1 LIGSALLIALGQVIL
16 ASGVIQNH
24 AQRLWIVS
32 TLIGSGYG
40 AIFSLTPLI
49 ITVIWG
55 VENFG
60 TNWGI
65 VAMVPALGAT
75 VWGVVYSTVYQWGA
89 DKTASSRDVDLA
101 EDCLCYGKQCYASTF
116 WAMAISVG
124 LGCGLLLWA
133 WKGRGGW
140 SQRGIAV

>member
-1 LIGSALLIALGQVIL
+1 MSLGQVIL
-16 ASGVIQNH
+16 ASGAIQNH
-24 AQRLWIVS
+24 DEYFWIVS
-32 TLIGSGYG
+32 SLIGSGYG
-40 AIFSLTPLI
+40 ALFSLTPLI

-65 VAMVPALGAT
+65 VATVPALGAT
-75 VWGVVYSTVYQWGA
+75 LWGLVYSTVYQWGA
-89 DKTASSRDVDLA
+89 DQTASNRDF
-101 EDCLCYGKQCYASTF
+101 EDVLCYGKQCYSTSF
-116 WAMAISVG
+116 WAMAVSSW

-140 SQRGIAV
+140 SERDIAV